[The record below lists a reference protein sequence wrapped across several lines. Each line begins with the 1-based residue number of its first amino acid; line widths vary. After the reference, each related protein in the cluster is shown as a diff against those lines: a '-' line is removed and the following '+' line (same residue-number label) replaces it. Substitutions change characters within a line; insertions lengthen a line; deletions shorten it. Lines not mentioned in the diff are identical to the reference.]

1 MRATKYRRSL
11 IHQWYDGS
19 GDWEPEARGNM
30 RESVEHIQAL
40 IRDEVR
46 LLGGDA
52 SRVVLMGFSQGCA
65 MALTSLLLWEGD
77 ALGAVV
83 GMSGFIPLNA
93 HMTDLLEGQ
102 DQGDEGS
109 DDGFVFG
116 SDSSSEHG
124 SVPDDSANG
133 VKSPLQQAIR
143 DLRDEAELSTTSTC
157 MSPLSFLQTPVFIG
171 HGTEDPKVKYVH
183 GRLAARLLEKMGIR
197 TEFHTYQGLGH
208 CLSADMLGDVLLF
221 LNSTMDLDN
230 SNRET

>member
-1 MRATKYRRSL
+1 MRATKYRRSR
-11 IHQWYDGS
+11 IRQWYDGS

-30 RESVEHIQAL
+30 RDSVEHIQTL

-52 SRVVLMGFSQGCA
+52 SRVILMGFSQGCA

-93 HMTDLLEGQ
+93 HMTELLDGL

-109 DDGFVFG
+109 DVGFVFG
-116 SDSSSEHG
+116 SDSSSECG
-124 SVPDDSANG
+124 SVPDDSASG
-133 VKSPLQQAIR
+133 VKSSLQQAIR
-143 DLRDEAELSTTSTC
+143 DLRDEAELPTTSTF
-157 MSPLSFLQTPVFIG
+157 MSPLSFLKTPVFIG

-183 GRLAARLLEKMGIR
+183 GHLAARLLEKMGIQ
-197 TEFHTYQGLGH
+197 TELHTYQGLGH
-208 CLSADMLGDVLLF
+208 CLSTDMLGDVLLF
-221 LNSTMDLDN
+221 LSSTMDLDN
-230 SNRET
+230 SNQET